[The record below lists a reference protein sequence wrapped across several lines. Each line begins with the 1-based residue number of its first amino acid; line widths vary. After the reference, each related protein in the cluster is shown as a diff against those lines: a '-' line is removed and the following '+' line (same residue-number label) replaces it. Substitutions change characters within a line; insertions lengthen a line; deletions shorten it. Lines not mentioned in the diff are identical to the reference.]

1 MKILSAEETVMMTT
15 NQIRLH
21 HKIFQMELTLMKGH
35 NLVTK
40 MFKIFTQKRLAEF
53 EFLLLGTLKAYLLIS

>member
-1 MKILSAEETVMMTT
+1 MMTT

-53 EFLLLGTLKAYLLIS
+53 EFLLLGTSKAYLLIS